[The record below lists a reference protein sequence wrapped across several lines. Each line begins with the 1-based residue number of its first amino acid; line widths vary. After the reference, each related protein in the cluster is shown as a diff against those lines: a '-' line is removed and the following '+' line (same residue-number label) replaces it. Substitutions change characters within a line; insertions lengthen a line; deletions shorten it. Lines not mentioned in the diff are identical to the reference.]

1 MLIVPPRKYP
11 ETSHQ
16 ETSLNNSPQSGNP
29 IKATGQN
36 LVLLALTYFF
46 YFGYFGVTVPF
57 LGVFLDGRGFSSQ
70 QIGELIAVIT
80 FVRILGPN
88 LWAIIADKTGK
99 TLRVMQA
106 GCLITLLSYL
116 LLFEVQN
123 FWGISLA
130 FGLVMMFWTAIAPQM
145 ETITL
150 NSVHG
155 DAKTYSNIRLWGSV
169 GFIVASIVAGVL
181 VDANG
186 PESILLLNT
195 IILSSLFL
203 MSLIIKDTNK
213 LVNSLSPQRS
223 IWQAALHPAFALF
236 ILASIALQ
244 LSFAPYYGFFALYM
258 RDIGYDAQQIGWL
271 VSLGVAAEV
280 IIFLLAG
287 KLINRMG
294 VKYTLIFCLIVTALR
309 WAALAEYAQYPW
321 ILLLSQCI
329 HAFSFGLAHAAAMQF
344 IHHHFGDNQK
354 SRGQAIYVSV
364 SFGLGGS
371 IGSYLAGFL
380 WQQGEGAQ
388 LTFFLAGGASLAGA
402 LLMALVKSADMRK
415 QP

>member
-1 MLIVPPRKYP
+1 MPMCTAPRLQYQDR
-11 ETSHQ
+11 H
-16 ETSLNNSPQSGNP
+16 LNNPPSAHSATR
-29 IKATGQN
+29 ATGQN
-36 LVLLALTYFF
+36 LLLLALTYFC

-57 LGVFLDGRGFSSQ
+57 LGVFLDGRGFTSV

-88 LWAIIADKTGK
+88 LWAIIADKSGK

-116 LLFEVQN
+116 LLFKVQD

-150 NSVHG
+150 NAVEG
-155 DAKTYSNIRLWGSV
+155 DAKRYSNIRLWGSV
-169 GFIVASIVAGVL
+169 GFIVASIVAGIF
-181 VDANG
+181 VDHSG
-186 PESILLLNT
+186 SESILLLNT
-195 IILSSLFL
+195 VILTGLFV
-203 MSLIIKDTNK
+203 MSLLIRDGKSNIVSEQVT
-213 LVNSLSPQRS
+213 RS
-223 IWQAALHPAFALF
+223 IWQAALHPAFVIF
-236 ILASIALQ
+236 IVASVLLQ

-258 RDIGYDAQQIGWL
+258 RDMGYDAQQIGWL

-294 VKYTLIFCLIVTALR
+294 VKYTLIFCLLITGLR
-309 WAALAEYAQYPW
+309 WWALALFADQPV

-344 IHHHFGDNQK
+344 IHHHFGENQK

-371 IGSYLAGFL
+371 LGSYLAGHL
-380 WQQGEGAQ
+380 WQQGTGAG
-388 LTFFLAGGASLAGA
+388 LTFFIAAAASVFGA
-402 LLMALVKSADMRK
+402 LLLGLVKSADMRRSTA
-415 QP
+415 PG

>member
-1 MLIVPPRKYP
+1 M
-11 ETSHQ
+11 
-16 ETSLNNSPQSGNP
+16 
-29 IKATGQN
+29 
-36 LVLLALTYFF
+36 
-46 YFGYFGVTVPF
+46 PF

-88 LWAIIADKTGK
+88 LWAVIADKTGK
-99 TLRVMQA
+99 TLRVMQL
-106 GCLITLLSYL
+106 GCLIALLSYL
-116 LLFEVQN
+116 LLFEVQG

-150 NSVHG
+150 NSIDG

-169 GFIVASIVAGVL
+169 GFIVASIVAGIL
-181 VDANG
+181 VDVRG
-186 PESILLLNT
+186 SESILLLNT
-195 IILSSLFL
+195 VILSGLLL
-203 MSLIIKDTNK
+203 MSLLLKDASKSHTD
-213 LVNSLSPQRS
+213 SPQQKS
-223 IWQAALHPAFALF
+223 IWQVATHPAFVLF
-236 ILASIALQ
+236 ILASVLLQ

-258 RDIGYDAQQIGWL
+258 RDIGYDAQEIGWL

-287 KLINRMG
+287 KMINRMG
-294 VKYTLIFCLIVTALR
+294 VKYTLILCLVLTALR
-309 WAALAEYAQYPW
+309 WAALAKFAQQPFL
-321 ILLLSQCI
+321 LLLSQSI

-344 IHHHFGDNQK
+344 IHFHFGDNQK

-371 IGSYLAGFL
+371 LGSYLTGHL

-388 LTFFLAGGASLAGA
+388 LTFFIAAGASLAGA
-402 LLMALVKSADMRK
+402 LMMAMVKSADMRK
-415 QP
+415 SV

>member
-1 MLIVPPRKYP
+1 MI
-11 ETSHQ
+11 
-16 ETSLNNSPQSGNP
+16 
-29 IKATGQN
+29 
-36 LVLLALTYFF
+36 LLALTYFC

-57 LGVFLDGRGFSSQ
+57 LGVFLDGRNFTSQ

-88 LWAIIADKTGK
+88 LWAIIADKSGK

-106 GCLITLLSYL
+106 GCLITFLSYL
-116 LLFEVQN
+116 LLFQVHS

-150 NSVHG
+150 NAVEG
-155 DAKTYSNIRLWGSV
+155 DAKRYSNIRLWGSV
-169 GFIVASIVAGVL
+169 GFIVASIVAGIW
-181 VDANG
+181 VDAQG
-186 PESILLLNT
+186 SESILLLNT
-195 IILSSLFL
+195 LILTGLFV
-203 MSLIIKDTNK
+203 MSLLIRDVKSTA
-213 LVNSLSPQRS
+213 LLEQATRS
-223 IWQAALHPAFALF
+223 IWQAALHPAFV
-236 ILASIALQ
+236 IYMLASILLQ

-258 RDIGYDAQQIGWL
+258 RDMGYDAQQIGWL

-294 VKYTLIFCLIVTALR
+294 VKYTLIFCLLVTGLR
-309 WAALAEYAQYPW
+309 WAILAEFAHQPV

-344 IHHHFGDNQK
+344 IHHHFGENQK
-354 SRGQAIYVSV
+354 SRGQAIYVSM

-371 IGSYLAGFL
+371 LGSYLTGHL
-380 WQQGEGAQ
+380 WQQGAGAEF
-388 LTFFLAGGASLAGA
+388 TFLIAAGASVLGA
-402 LLMALVKSADMRK
+402 VLLALVKSADMRK
-415 QP
+415 Q